1 MEIIKLEHITKRFQ
15 RKVLFRDVSLTVET
29 GAVVGF
35 RGENGCGKSVLL
47 KIISGLYRPDSGEV
61 FARGKRIGEDLDFPP
76 DMGVFIDAPGFIP
89 LYSGYKNLKFLADI
103 QGKIGDGDIRRA
115 MELVG
120 LDSTDRTPVKSYSL
134 GMKQKL
140 GIAQA
145 IMEGQDILLLDE
157 PFNALDQDSHARMI
171 SLVRDLRSSGRT
183 VLLTSHNAGDL
194 EALCDRIYHIAS
206 GGIQPAS

>member
-1 MEIIKLEHITKRFQ
+1 M
-15 RKVLFRDVSLTVET
+15 
-29 GAVVGF
+29 
-35 RGENGCGKSVLL
+35 
-47 KIISGLYRPDSGEV
+47 
-61 FARGKRIGEDLDFPP
+61 GKRIGEDFDFPP
-76 DMGVFIDAPGFIP
+76 DMGVLIDAPGFIP

-103 QGKIGDGDIRRA
+103 QGKIGDSNIRRA

-120 LDSTDRTPVKSYSL
+120 LDSSDGTTVKSYSL

-157 PFNALDQDSHARMI
+157 PFNALDQDSHVRMI
-171 SLVRDLRSSGRT
+171 SLVRELKASGRT

-194 EALCDRIYHIAS
+194 EALCDRIYHIAD
-206 GGIQPAS
+206 GGIQPTS